1 MRSRNASSTVNL
13 LLAAQPLE
21 FRRAAAYSAARKAAI
36 PMQKRLKLYAL
47 YKQALEGDA
56 PEAAPSWAQI
66 IELAKHAAWSAVRGL
81 PADTA
86 RLRYVDAV
94 DEISGG
100 TWRSHPAAILAGE
113 ASASTGDGGGT
124 RGRCRTK

>member
-66 IELAKHAAWSAVRGL
+66 IELAKHAAWSAVRGRTG
-81 PADTA
+81 ACVA
-86 RLRYVDAV
+86 R
-94 DEISGG
+94 
-100 TWRSHPAAILAGE
+100 GE
-113 ASASTGDGGGT
+113 SSSSWWGETKERASATPSS
-124 RGRCRTK
+124 